1 MANITQME
9 LNTLKQLI
17 ANEDLTA
24 KKFKLYAN
32 NCSDPQLTGFFNEC
46 ALTAAANVRTLMS
59 YLM

>member
-17 ANEDLTA
+17 ANEDLNA
-24 KKFKLYAN
+24 KKFQLYAS
-32 NCSDPQLTGFFNEC
+32 NCSDPKLASFFNE
-46 ALTAAANVRTLMS
+46 TASTATANVRTLMS

>member
-1 MANITQME
+1 ME

-32 NCSDPQLTGFFNEC
+32 NCSDPQLAGFFNEC